1 MDCDTKQ
8 VHAYHDGELDAAR
21 RVALEAHLR
30 ECMACA
36 ELLADLRRMS
46 LAMAHAPLPVMP
58 DVAMKRFQGVWQK
71 ANDRAV
77 LRVASWFTA
86 AAASLLFGALILWP
100 KAQPSVAAK
109 PAVWDTVAVMPPAS
123 GESSE
128 LVQVAQW
135 MAEDLS
141 MGERR

>member
-1 MDCDTKQ
+1 MQCDAKQ

-21 RVALEAHLR
+21 RNELEAHLR

-46 LAMAHAPLPVMP
+46 MAMSHAALPAMP
-58 DVAMKRFQGVWQK
+58 DAAMKRFAGVWQK
-71 ANDRAV
+71 ANDRAI
-77 LRVASWFTA
+77 LRIATWFTA
-86 AAASLLFGALILWP
+86 AAASLLFGALFLWP
-100 KAQPSVAAK
+100 KSQPTMASR

-123 GESSE
+123 GDSSE

-135 MAEDLS
+135 IAEDLS